1 MLKTVPTSG
10 FRQVT
15 LLCIGDDKFANA
27 AMRINPEKESVR
39 KKIEAKFW
47 GVLKSSPLM
56 LSKDLGLLGI
66 CRFFFSAC

>member
-1 MLKTVPTSG
+1 MLKTVPIRG
-10 FRQVT
+10 FRQET
-15 LLCIGDDKFANA
+15 SPCIAGGKFANA
-27 AMRINPEKESVR
+27 AMRINPKKENVR
-39 KKIEAKFW
+39 KKIEAKLG